1 MSYLAGEYDVA
12 VIGGGHAGVEAAL
25 AASRLGLK
33 TLMFTIN
40 MDAEGNMHCNQS
52 IGVTAKGH

>member
-40 MDAEGNMHCNQS
+40 MEG
-52 IGVTAKGH
+52 AP